1 MSEKKK
7 YEYEGK
13 LEKMPS
19 QKILININHLEKGEY
34 ELNIIHKN
42 KILKKT
48 NFKKK

>member
-1 MSEKKK
+1 MSKKRCH
-7 YEYEGK
+7 YEADLNK
-13 LEKMPS
+13 PPS

>member
-1 MSEKKK
+1 MANKKK
-7 YEYEGK
+7 YNYEGNLPK
-13 LEKMPS
+13 VPS

-42 KILKKT
+42 KIVTKT